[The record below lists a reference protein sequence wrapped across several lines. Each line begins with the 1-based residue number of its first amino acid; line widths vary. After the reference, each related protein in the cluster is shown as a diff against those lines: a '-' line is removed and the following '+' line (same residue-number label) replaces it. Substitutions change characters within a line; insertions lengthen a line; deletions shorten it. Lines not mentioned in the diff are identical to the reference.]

1 MMIVRKLIS
10 TVWPKVYGQGISIA
24 TRYSFF
30 RKQFRDDNKNE
41 IPIINYQLQQLKLI
55 PLIADFYAVSFTG
68 NRIAKLTEDN
78 FKRVTE
84 HDDDKLMNETHAAL
98 CFGKA
103 YFSEVVNRGMEICRL
118 SMGGHGF
125 AEYSGMPTLI
135 KEVTPNVTH

>member
-1 MMIVRKLIS
+1 
-10 TVWPKVYGQGISIA
+10 
-24 TRYSFF
+24 
-30 RKQFRDDNKNE
+30 
-41 IPIINYQLQQLKLI
+41 
-55 PLIADFYAVSFTG
+55 
-68 NRIAKLTEDN
+68 
-78 FKRVTE
+78 
-84 HDDDKLMNETHAAL
+84 MNETHAAL